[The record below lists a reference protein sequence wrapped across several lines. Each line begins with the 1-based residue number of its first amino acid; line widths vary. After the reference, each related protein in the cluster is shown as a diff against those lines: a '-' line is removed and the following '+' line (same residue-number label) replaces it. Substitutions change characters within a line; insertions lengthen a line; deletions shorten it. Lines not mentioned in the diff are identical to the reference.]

1 MHEPQPDSRYRP
13 LDPRSLRGIA
23 HPLRL
28 RLLTALRHDGPATAS
43 QLAHSLGESSGATS
57 YHLRQLAAHGF
68 VEDAPD
74 LNKGRERWWRASAEG
89 TSIDHSMFH
98 SEDPAVRGAAGLF
111 IQEVAAQHAEE
122 VSGWLDTADEWPKEW
137 RRASDLSDFT
147 LRLTPEAAREL
158 NRKVHALIESYRDH
172 EPAPKD
178 TDEPDPEHR
187 ENPPHPEV
195 PSNPEGSTRPAPAT
209 ARTDADRAAQVR
221 IHLHAFPRTPRTAR
235 APRAPGSATEGT
247 PP

>member
-1 MHEPQPDSRYRP
+1 MHEPQPDPRYRP

-43 QLAHSLGESSGATS
+43 QLAQSLSESSGATS

-74 LNKGRERWWRASAEG
+74 LGKGRERWWRASAEG

-122 VSGWLDTADEWPKEW
+122 VTTWLDTADGWPEEW

-147 LRLTPEAAREL
+147 LRLTAETAREL
-158 NRKVHALIESYRDH
+158 NRKVHALIESYRD
-172 EPAPKD
+172 
-178 TDEPDPEHR
+178 R
-187 ENPPHPEV
+187 E
-195 PSNPEGSTRPAPAT
+195 PEGAAEKGTEGTGPSA
-209 ARTDADRAAQVR
+209 TDADRSAQVR
-221 IHLHAFPRTPRTAR
+221 IHLHAFPRATRASR
-235 APRAPGSATEGT
+235 APESTTEGT